1 MKAPLIVDALR
12 ARDPGAPAA
21 LYDTH
26 GESLFRYCW
35 FVLRNRDAAQVALRD
50 ALVVAEAHIGQLH
63 SPDMLRP
70 WLYALARAECQRRQ
84 QSRGAAH
91 DTVIARP
98 DQPDADRRLIAWHA
112 VMSLSPVEREAL
124 ELTIRHG
131 MDTALAALVLGIP
144 AGELEGILERARIH
158 LEQALA
164 GEILARHG
172 VHGCA
177 ERAEALQGWAGELTV
192 PLRER
197 LVQHA
202 TSCEVCGRYLPRNVS
217 APKVFSLL
225 PVPVPPQAMRLR
237 VMTCFSDPELVGYRM
252 FVAARVVD
260 FNQFGFPD
268 EEAAAPAPPQRR
280 PSARSL
286 WAGPA
291 AAAVAVAVGVA
302 AVLAITR
309 LGGFSTAVQGVSSA
323 TGSRTVQVT
332 PTVTGQPGAISPA
345 SPRGRRPAGSAGTP
359 GVAGLTTTQGA
370 GQPTRL
376 YLHGRTV
383 PYRGPV
389 PRSSEPGTGDPAPG
403 QLQVSP
409 GSLVLGAGSTGQ
421 LRLTASGGPVTW
433 SAVTSTSDIVLS
445 SSGGTIAA
453 GQQVTVTVN
462 VTRAQSA
469 SGQGTITIGPGGET
483 VAVSWSD
490 PATSPPPPTGSP
502 SPTVIPSS
510 PSPPPSPAPTPTA
523 TATQLPT
530 PAPTPTP
537 SPTATATPTATSSG
551 NSSAPSG
558 P

>member
-26 GESLFRYCW
+26 GTSLFRYCW
-35 FVLRNRDAAQVALRD
+35 FILRNRDAAQVALRD
-50 ALVVAEAHIGQLH
+50 ALVVAEAHIGQLP

-70 WLYALARAECQRRQ
+70 WLYAIARAECQRRQ
-84 QSRGAAH
+84 QARGAAH

-98 DQPDADRRLIAWHA
+98 DQPDADRRLLAWHA
-112 VMSLSPVEREAL
+112 VMSLDPIEREAL

-144 AGELEGILERARIH
+144 AGELEGILERARVH

-172 VHGCA
+172 VHGCP

-192 PLRER
+192 PLRDR
-197 LVQHA
+197 LVRHA
-202 TSCEVCGRYLPRNVS
+202 GCCEVCGRYLPRNVS
-217 APKVFSLL
+217 ATKVFGLL

-252 FVAARVVD
+252 FVAARVACFD
-260 FNQFGFPD
+260 QFGFPD
-268 EEAAAPAPPQRR
+268 DEAAAAPAPQRR
-280 PSARSL
+280 GGARAVWS
-286 WAGPA
+286 GPA
-291 AAAVAVAVGVA
+291 AAAVAVAVLVA
-302 AVLAITR
+302 TVFAISR
-309 LGGFSTAVQGVSSA
+309 LGGFTAAVQGVSSA
-323 TGSRTVQVT
+323 TNSKSVIAT
-332 PTVTGQPGAISPA
+332 PTVTQQAGATS
-345 SPRGRRPAGSAGTP
+345 PAGSRGRGHQAGGGAQPP
-359 GVAGLTTTQGA
+359 GVAGLTTRGS

-376 YLHGRTV
+376 FLRAGTSPNDPPSSRH
-383 PYRGPV
+383 
-389 PRSSEPGTGDPAPG
+389 SEPGPGGQSPG

-433 SAVTSTSDIVLS
+433 SAATSSADIALS
-445 SSGGTIAA
+445 SSGGTIEA
-453 GQQVTVTVN
+453 GQQVTVTVDI
-462 VTRAQSA
+462 TRAQHTA
-469 SGQGTITIGPGGET
+469 GQGTITIGPGGVT
-483 VAVSWSD
+483 IAVSWSD
-490 PATSPPPPTGSP
+490 PSTSPPPPSGSP

-510 PSPPPSPAPTPTA
+510 PSPSPPPPSSPAPTRS
-523 TATQLPT
+523 PT
-530 PAPTPTP
+530 PAPTLTQ
-537 SPTATATPTATSSG
+537 SPTASSSPG
-551 NSSAPSG
+551 NAPPPSG